1 MNPIIILVIGLI
13 VFLLLR
19 IPIAYSIG
27 LASML
32 ALLFGKGLGIDYLTQ
47 TLFNANNSFTL
58 LAVPFFIL
66 AGDLMLAGGVSKRL
80 VNCIQMYLG
89 SISGSLAIITVV
101 ACMIFAAIS
110 GSGPATVA
118 AMGGIMIP
126 IMIEENYD
134 RGFSCSLASAAGS
147 LGPVIPPSVIFVM
160 YGVTAGVSIS
170 DLFIAGITPGIIIG
184 VVLIIYAKVLVKKN
198 NWGIKKP
205 KATVRE
211 KLIATKDAIWAI
223 LVPVIILG
231 GIYSGIFTPTEAAV
245 VACVYAIIIGF
256 FVYKELTFKKL
267 YEVFKRSTLTLGSA
281 IIIVAFSSI
290 FGRILTIQ
298 QVPQTLATFLT
309 GITDSKILILIVI
322 NIFLFFVGMF
332 METLSAVLILAP
344 ILVPIAIAYGISPI
358 HFGVLMTI
366 NLALGLCTPPVGVNT
381 YVASSL
387 GGIKIEEMIKSL
399 LPLIGVMFVTI
410 LLISFIEPSSMWLV
424 KLLNG

>member
-1 MNPIIILVIGLI
+1 MNPIIILVIGLV

-19 IPIAYSIG
+19 MPIAYSIG

-80 VNCIQMYLG
+80 VNCIQMFLG

-134 RGFSCSLASAAGS
+134 RAFSCSLASAAGS

-184 VVLIIYAKVLVKKN
+184 IVLIIYAKILVKKN

-205 KATVRE
+205 KATARE
-211 KLIATKDAIWAI
+211 KLLATRDAIWAI

-298 QVPQTLATFLT
+298 QVPQTLASFLA
-309 GITDSKILILIVI
+309 GITDSKIIILIVI

-399 LPLIGVMFVTI
+399 LPLIGIMFVTI

-424 KLLNG
+424 NLLNG

>member
-211 KLIATKDAIWAI
+211 KLIATKDAIWEMCI
-223 LVPVIILG
+223 RDSSIRLLCQIFGESTCI
-231 GIYSGIFTPTEAAV
+231 SGI
-245 VACVYAIIIGF
+245 
-256 FVYKELTFKKL
+256 K
-267 YEVFKRSTLTLGSA
+267 
-281 IIIVAFSSI
+281 
-290 FGRILTIQ
+290 Q
-298 QVPQTLATFLT
+298 
-309 GITDSKILILIVI
+309 
-322 NIFLFFVGMF
+322 
-332 METLSAVLILAP
+332 
-344 ILVPIAIAYGISPI
+344 
-358 HFGVLMTI
+358 
-366 NLALGLCTPPVGVNT
+366 
-381 YVASSL
+381 
-387 GGIKIEEMIKSL
+387 
-399 LPLIGVMFVTI
+399 
-410 LLISFIEPSSMWLV
+410 
-424 KLLNG
+424 NGCIYTQ

>member
-32 ALLFGKGLGIDYLTQ
+32 ALFFGKGLGIDYLTQ

-101 ACMIFAAIS
+101 ACMVFAAIS

-134 RGFSCSLASAAGS
+134 KGFSCSLASAAGS

-184 VVLIIYAKVLVKKN
+184 MVLIIYAKILVKKN

-205 KATVRE
+205 KATVKE
-211 KLIATKDAIWAI
+211 KLLATKDAIWAI

-358 HFGVLMTI
+358 HFGVIMTI

-387 GGIKIEEMIKSL
+387 GGIKIEEMVKSL

-424 KLLNG
+424 NLLD

>member
-1 MNPIIILVIGLI
+1 MNPIIIMVIGLI

-205 KATVRE
+205 KATVRG

>member
-1 MNPIIILVIGLI
+1 MNPILILVIGLI
-13 VFLLLR
+13 IFLLLR

-27 LASML
+27 LSSML
-32 ALLFGKGLGIDYLTQ
+32 ALIFGKGLGVDYLTQ

-80 VNCIQMYLG
+80 VNCIQMFLG
-89 SISGSLAIITVV
+89 SVSGSLAIITVV
-101 ACMIFAAIS
+101 ACMVFAAIS

-134 RGFSCSLASAAGS
+134 KGFSCSLASAAGS

-170 DLFIAGITPGIIIG
+170 DLFIAGVTPGIIIG
-184 VVLIIYAKVLVKKN
+184 VVLIIYSKILVKKN
-198 NWGIKKP
+198 NWGIQKP
-205 KATVRE
+205 KATAKE
-211 KLIATKDAIWAI
+211 KLLATKDAIWAI

-256 FVYKELTFKKL
+256 FVYRELTFKKL

-298 QVPQTLATFLT
+298 QIPQTLATFLT

-322 NIFLFFVGMF
+322 NVFLFFVGMF

-344 ILVPIAIAYGISPI
+344 ILVPIAVAYGISPV
-358 HFGVLMTI
+358 HFGVVMTI

-387 GGIKIEEMIKSL
+387 GGIKIEQMIKSL

-410 LLISFIEPSSMWLV
+410 LMISFIEPSSMWLV
-424 KLLNG
+424 NLLK